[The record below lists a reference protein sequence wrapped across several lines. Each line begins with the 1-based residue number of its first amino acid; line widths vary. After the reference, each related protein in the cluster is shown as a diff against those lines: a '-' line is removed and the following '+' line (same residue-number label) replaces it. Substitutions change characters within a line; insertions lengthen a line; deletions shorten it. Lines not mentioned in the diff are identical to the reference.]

1 MLELFAEAYRLRL
14 MRGLEGLLE
23 QCGYAR
29 IAGVDEVG
37 RGALAGPVVA
47 AAVIPDPD
55 RLVPGVDDSKMLAP
69 EDRER
74 LAVVIRASAVAVAV
88 AAVEA
93 ADIDRVNILE
103 ATRLAMRRALAALD
117 PAPDCVVIDA
127 VPLPGL
133 GFPHLPMIR
142 GDLLSYAVASA
153 SIIAKVERDRLMVRL
168 GRDFPHYGFAAHKG
182 YGAPE
187 HLLALAAFGP
197 CPLHRLTFRSVLPR
211 AGVC

>member
-14 MRGLEGLLE
+14 MRGLEGLLQ
-23 QCGYAR
+23 QCGYLR

-47 AAVIPDPD
+47 AAVIPDPE
-55 RLVPGVDDSKMLAP
+55 RLVPGVDDSKNLDPA
-69 EDRER
+69 ERER
-74 LAVVIRASAVAVAV
+74 LAYQIRASALAVSV
-88 AAVEA
+88 AAVDA
-93 ADIDRVNILE
+93 GDIDRVNILE
-103 ATRLAMRRALAALD
+103 ATRLAMRRALAGLD

-133 GFPHLPMIR
+133 GVPYLPLIR
-142 GDLLSYAVASA
+142 GDAVSYAVASA
-153 SIIAKVERDRLMVRL
+153 SIVAKVARDRLMVGF
-168 GRDFPHYGFAAHKG
+168 GRDFPHYGFASHKG

-187 HLLALAAFGP
+187 HLSALVTHGP

-211 AGVC
+211 AAVC